1 MCDGVA
7 GPIGA
12 SPAQPIHPA
21 AREQFG
27 GRLLACNSD
36 VVGYF
41 GQRPDRRI
49 LLSGATLLAVTALM
63 VSPPPAEHTSEAGS
77 NDAREASVDLID
89 DEASA
94 VLAVGG
100 GPATAPGSS
109 GTSRS
114 PGPLRGLSGAA
125 TALSI
130 GDASMALSLLDDVDA
145 GDVGSETWFTVGAMQ
160 GRAQRLMGKHADA
173 VATLE
178 PRAAHKKLASRFPK
192 EVLLL
197 ELAEARVA
205 YAASGALSV
214 ADADSQR
221 RKAIGELRTAGK
233 QSPIR
238 SLPRMT
244 VLKAIATAQIQGTS
258 GHATRVAAAKG
269 VKAVDNII
277 KEYPNHPMV
286 GVHMLLRADALERA
300 GKTKDA
306 AEAYRQIAIDR
317 PGEPEEAEA
326 WAAYERIVADNRK
339 INKRELL
346 LTERLS
352 QAQNARVLRRVK
364 RSRGI
369 LDDIIED
376 PDTPSYFLKEARSS
390 RSWTAY
396 KQRDFKTCVEDTKP
410 AYERTGNVDLRSRL
424 LRCLERGEMYDEAV
438 ELELEKTKT
447 KRRGLKA
454 AAYWSAL
461 QLAFRG
467 GQYAKTEELL
477 AKYEKLSNANRGERT
492 WLKAWLA
499 YRQGRHEEAIEA
511 FAAVPR
517 RSPKDATRS
526 RYFRGKLMLASSQGE
541 VKKDGVTQ
549 LQQLA
554 AAQPWSYY
562 GLQARQRLLAAGQ
575 EAPPLPKLEPI
586 KDEADRPSRAD
597 ATTLLRKLDD
607 NYGKAWPPIH
617 RMRQLYAAGYA
628 EEARRELRVATT
640 AFLGLSSKTRSEE
653 IIEGLGWR
661 SNWKFPK
668 VRPTKAGRKTLRDR
682 EAREEIT
689 AGLRTLAKAVD
700 EIPSWVRL
708 IPSSEA
714 PRRVRWHPRAYR
726 AAIEREA
733 RVRDIDPIHLWS
745 LMYTESRFRRHVVSH
760 VGARGALQI
769 MPWTG
774 RQLVERLDEIP
785 TGRFDADTLFDID
798 TNSHLASY
806 YISELL
812 AKFQGQGAMAYA
824 SYNGGPSNVARW
836 LRAKSKG
843 PDELELDTFIE
854 EMVFTESYRYAKR
867 VMEVSAAYS
876 MLYEGKLPTWT
887 NEVDTK
893 IEDNIS
899 F

>member
-1 MCDGVA
+1 M
-7 GPIGA
+7 
-12 SPAQPIHPA
+12 
-21 AREQFG
+21 
-27 GRLLACNSD
+27 
-36 VVGYF
+36 VGYF
-41 GQRPDRRI
+41 GQRPDRRF
-49 LLSGATLLAVTALM
+49 LLGGATLAAVTALM
-63 VSPPPAEHTSEAGS
+63 LSPPPVDDSARAGS
-77 NDAREASVDLID
+77 NADKGAAADVIDGDAASV
-89 DEASA
+89 
-94 VLAVGG
+94 LADGG
-100 GPATAPGSS
+100 GPANAPGSS
-109 GTSRS
+109 AGTRS

-130 GDASMALSLLDDVDA
+130 GDAALSLKLLDDVDA
-145 GDVGSETWFTVGAMQ
+145 PDPGTETWFTVGAMK
-160 GRAQRLMGKHADA
+160 GRAQRLMGQHADA
-173 VATLE
+173 IATLE
-178 PRAAHKKLASRFPK
+178 PLAAHKKASSRFPK

-205 YAASGALSV
+205 HAASGALSV
-214 ADADSQR
+214 ADADGQR
-221 RKAIGELRTAGK
+221 RKAIKELRVAGK

-238 SLPRMT
+238 NFPRVT

-258 GHATRVAAAKG
+258 GHATKVAALKG
-269 VKAVDNII
+269 VKALDGII
-277 KEYPNHPMV
+277 KDYPNHPMV
-286 GVHMLLRADALERA
+286 GVHMLMRADAIERA

-306 AEAYRQIAIDR
+306 AEAYRRIAVER

-326 WAAYERIVADNRK
+326 WAAYERITTESRK
-339 INKRELL
+339 ISKRELL
-346 LTERLS
+346 LTERLE
-352 QAQNARVLRRVK
+352 QAQNARVLRRVE

-369 LDDIIED
+369 LDDIIDD
-376 PDTPSYFLKEARSS
+376 PDTPAYFVKEAKSS
-390 RSWTAY
+390 RAWTAY
-396 KQRDFKTCVEDTKP
+396 KQRDFPTCVEDTRP
-410 AYERTGNVDLRSRL
+410 AYERTGNVELRSRL
-424 LRCLERGEMYDEAV
+424 LRCLERAEMYDEAI
-438 ELELEKTKT
+438 ELELAKTKT

-454 AAYWSAL
+454 AAYWNAL
-461 QLAFRG
+461 QLAFRAG
-467 GQYAKTEELL
+467 KYEQTEELL
-477 AKYEKLSNANRGERT
+477 GKYGKLSNAHRGERT
-492 WLKAWLA
+492 WLRAWLA
-499 YRQGRHEEAIEA
+499 YRQGRNDEAIEA

-526 RYFRGKLMLASSQGE
+526 RYFRGKLMLASADAE
-541 VKKDGVTQ
+541 VKNDGITA

-554 AAQPWSYY
+554 AAKPWSYY
-562 GLQARQRLLAAGQ
+562 GLQARQRLLAAG
-575 EAPPLPKLEPI
+575 EEPPPLPKLEPI
-586 KDEADRPSRAD
+586 KDEATRPSRAD
-597 ATTLLRKLDD
+597 ATTLLRRLDED
-607 NYGKAWPPIH
+607 YGKAWPPIR

-661 SNWKFPK
+661 SSWKFPK
-668 VRPTKAGRKTLRDR
+668 VRATKSGRKTLRDR
-682 EAREEIT
+682 EARE
-689 AGLRTLAKAVD
+689 ALGVGLRTLAKAVD
-700 EIPSWVRL
+700 EAPSWVRL

-726 AAIEREA
+726 AAVEREA
-733 RVRDIDPIHLWS
+733 RVRDIDPVHLWS

-798 TNSHLASY
+798 TNAHLAAY
-806 YISELL
+806 YISELFD
-812 AKFQGQGAMAYA
+812 KFHGQGAMAYA

-836 LRAKSKG
+836 LRAKSKT
-843 PDELELDTFIE
+843 PLELDTFIE

-887 NEVDTK
+887 NEVDPE